1 MQDFQDRLTIKLAGK
16 NHYAL
21 IAFLKKH
28 GGNGDS
34 EEVSRFVEEAIAWRI
49 LDREMAFRHADTDE
63 EAGSLMPPA
72 YSNTGEALS
81 A

>member
-1 MQDFQDRLTIKLAGK
+1 MQDFQDRLTIKLSGK

-28 GGNGDS
+28 IGRADDAD
-34 EEVSRFVEEAIAWRI
+34 VSRFVEEAIAWRI
-49 LDREMAFRHADTDE
+49 LDREMALHRADIDA
-63 EAGSLMPPA
+63 EAAALTRPVHGTMPLH
-72 YSNTGEALS
+72 EA